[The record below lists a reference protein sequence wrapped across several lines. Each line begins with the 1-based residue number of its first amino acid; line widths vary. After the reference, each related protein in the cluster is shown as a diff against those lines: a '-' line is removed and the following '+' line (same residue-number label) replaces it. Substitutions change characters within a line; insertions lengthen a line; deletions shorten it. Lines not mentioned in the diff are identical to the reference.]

1 MNYLPV
7 YILKGTLILTLTGLL
22 GLSCSRNA
30 SDAPQVDPRN
40 MPWEEVKQSANGQ
53 TVDLMMWMG
62 DPQINTYMSQFVKP
76 ALQQQFGI
84 NLNII
89 NGQGNTI
96 VQTMLAEIQGGQK
109 NSAIDLMWI
118 NGETFYQLRQINAL
132 WGPWTEKIPNAQYI
146 NFANPFIGIDFQQP
160 VDGYECPWGNV
171 QMALIYDSVKVDS
184 VPASPSELL
193 NYVKANPGT
202 FTIDNQFTGL
212 TFLKSLLINFAGG
225 PKALDGPFDE
235 DKYQESAAMLWSYL
249 QQMKPYLW
257 KEGKTYPEGVAPMH
271 QMFATGELHFTMSN
285 NDAEVDNKIRQ
296 GLFPSTARAYVWE
309 TGTIQNT
316 HYMGIT
322 QNAKDKAAA
331 MVAVNFLVS
340 PEAQYE
346 KMNPTVWGDGTILDL
361 NQLPTEWQR
370 KFARIPGRVHAPN
383 RKDIQERALQ
393 ELAPEYMIRLAKD
406 FRTHMI
412 N

>member
-383 RKDIQERALQ
+383 R
-393 ELAPEYMIRLAKD
+393 
-406 FRTHMI
+406 
-412 N
+412 

>member
-7 YILKGTLILTLTGLL
+7 YILKGTLVLTLTGLL
-22 GLSCSRNA
+22 GLGCSRNA

-257 KEGKTYPEGVAPMH
+257 KEGMTYPEGVAPMH